1 LTVPGKGGRPRKE
14 LDVKLFET
22 LCLYQCTQEEIAAK
36 MEMDA
41 DTLALRVKEVYGK
54 RFSEVFKEKKKAGTI
69 SLRAAQ
75 FQKAIK
81 EKNPTMQIWL
91 GKQYLGQTDKI
102 DASVQLQRP
111 AIIKK
116 LNGEVEI
123 LDKVNLHGEEIE
135 SDHKENPTEE

>member
-1 LTVPGKGGRPRKE
+1 
-14 LDVKLFET
+14 
-22 LCLYQCTQEEIAAK
+22 
-36 MEMDA
+36 MDA
-41 DTLALRVKEVYGK
+41 DTLALRVKEIYGR

-116 LNGEVEI
+116 LSGEIEI
-123 LDKVNLHGEEIE
+123 LGKTNLQGEIDEP
-135 SDHKENPTEE
+135 DHQKDSEEK

>member
-1 LTVPGKGGRPRKE
+1 MTVPGKGGRPRKE

-36 MEMDA
+36 LEMDA
-41 DTLALRVKEVYGK
+41 ETLSRRVKEVYGK
-54 RFSEVFKEKKKAGTI
+54 RFVDVFKEKKQAGKI
-69 SLRAAQ
+69 SLRASQ

-91 GKQYLGQTDKI
+91 GKQYLGQTDKV
-102 DASVQLQRP
+102 DASIRLQRP

-123 LDKVNLHGEEIE
+123 LDKVNLQGDEFE

>member
-1 LTVPGKGGRPRKE
+1 MTVPGKGGRPRKE